1 MEDNKIKIAIIG
13 KMCSGKTTLSNYIHQ
28 YLTEKYNI
36 QLKSL
41 TFAGKV
47 YDLAYELFDMDP
59 HNKNRKLL
67 QSIGTLMRSLDEQV
81 WVKYVMKKSKNI
93 DVMVEDC
100 RYENEFNALYDNG
113 FYLIKIK
120 IDEEYQ
126 EERLRRTY
134 PDTYQ
139 QHLDNR
145 GHASEMGIDRI
156 EDEKCKLVLNAREN
170 ELIFEKVRVKID
182 EYIESLGRGC

>member
-1 MEDNKIKIAIIG
+1 MENNNIKIAIIG
-13 KMCSGKTTLSNYIHQ
+13 KMCSGKTTLSNYIHK
-28 YLTEKYNI
+28 YLKEKYNI
-36 QLKSL
+36 QLQSL

-59 HNKNRKLL
+59 NNKNRKLL
-67 QSIGTLMRSLDEQV
+67 QNIGTLMRSIDENV
-81 WVKYVMKKSKNI
+81 WVKYVMKKSKNT

-100 RYENEFNALYDNG
+100 RYENEFNALYENG

-145 GHASEMGIDRI
+145 GHASETGIDRI
-156 EDEKCKLVLNAREN
+156 EDDKCKLIINARDN
-170 ELIFEKVRVKID
+170 ELNFEIVREKID
-182 EYIESLGRGC
+182 RYLEELR